1 MKSSA
6 ARALAA
12 LLTMRAIILSLAV
25 SVMPLVVTGAETPS
39 VQFDTGY
46 MVPCYDVTPDN
57 PDHLMA
63 EERWVEARF
72 RVSALVSDGALSD
85 RAQYM
90 YQFVSPLGSVNI
102 IDYAPK
108 TELATALAGNVGIE
122 KKKEASKSLGINL
135 SGSFDHL
142 VQGSGGADLGVK
154 DTSQVRYELKP
165 RKEVLLASGTI
176 NRGTGAYFKLRS
188 SADTSLE
195 GDREFTM
202 TLRVPALWRG
212 DIMYV
217 KCEAQEPH
225 RGQVVSRG
233 SAHFV
238 VALHLL
244 DDDEVR
250 QAAEDLVYAEALL
263 RREVAKKA
271 GDIKRRSLPTVA
283 HRVGAMLDLY
293 DPRIPDE
300 WLERLI
306 YGPTN
311 LGRHAFVEHLPDD
324 IQTLA
329 NDYMHAKRKMFFFSG
344 KRLAGSETVEV
355 RL

>member
-1 MKSSA
+1 
-6 ARALAA
+6 
-12 LLTMRAIILSLAV
+12 MRAIILSLAV
-25 SVMPLVVTGAETPS
+25 LVMPLVVTGAETPR

-57 PDHLMA
+57 PGQLMA

-72 RVSALVSDGALSD
+72 RVSALVPDGALSD
-85 RAQYM
+85 RVQYM
-90 YQFVSPLGSVNI
+90 YQFVSPLGSVHI
-102 IDYAPK
+102 VGYDPK

-142 VQGSGGADLGVK
+142 VNGSGGADLGVK

-165 RKEVLLASGTI
+165 RREVLLASGTI

-188 SADTSLE
+188 SSDTSLE
-195 GDREFTM
+195 GDREFTL

-250 QAAEDLVYAEALL
+250 QAAEDLVLAEALL

-293 DPRIPDE
+293 DPRIPDQ

-329 NDYMHAKRKMFFFSG
+329 SHYMHAKRKMFFFSG
-344 KRLAGSETVEV
+344 KRLAGSTTVNV